1 MCFTMYILQLI
12 IFRRLC
18 VDLMQVNLSYAL
30 CVTFISTE
38 QLNHAARH
46 RNVYYDMV
54 GGDPYG
60 KSPGAGTPI

>member
-1 MCFTMYILQLI
+1 MYILQLI
-12 IFRRLC
+12 IFRRLW
-18 VDLMQVNLSYAL
+18 VDFMRVNLSDAVS
-30 CVTFISTE
+30 VTFVSTE

-60 KSPGAGTPI
+60 KSPGGTPIW